1 MAPIFKTSLALLSV
15 SAALLSSIDGV
26 SAKKHNHNYGRHM
39 KMAKRG
45 SLFEDLSKRADEL
58 APFGYDRC
66 ELKRALAS
74 ARTVP
79 PFSSDGGE
87 HNEQQEYSTQL
98 DTVYSTCYPCS
109 LSLPSASLKSSL
121 PSSLETRTDPHVLC
135 LAQSSGVHVWIDE
148 TQYTDVLCVRV
159 CVIQQAE

>member
-66 ELKRALAS
+66 EWAFTHCPPILERASEGRRRAQRAGRS
-74 ARTVP
+74 TR
-79 PFSSDGGE
+79 SS
-87 HNEQQEYSTQL
+87 
-98 DTVYSTCYPCS
+98 
-109 LSLPSASLKSSL
+109 
-121 PSSLETRTDPHVLC
+121 
-135 LAQSSGVHVWIDE
+135 WM
-148 TQYTDVLCVRV
+148 
-159 CVIQQAE
+159 